1 MGLRDSKNGLKFNQN
16 RNILVA
22 FKVAIEGMLY
32 CVRHEANFK
41 VHLSIM
47 LAMIGM
53 AFYFQ
58 VTTVEWCVLM
68 LTSGMVLVLEL
79 MNTAVEATVDLVVGE
94 RHHPLAKVAK
104 DTAAGAVLL
113 MAAFAVVVGLLIF
126 VPRILGLWQ

>member
-1 MGLRDSKNGLKFNQN
+1 MGLPDKSKSLKFNQN
-16 RNILVA
+16 RNIMTA
-22 FKVAIEGMLY
+22 FKVAIEGMIY

-47 LAMIGM
+47 MTMVAI

-94 RHHPLAKVAK
+94 KRHPLAKVAK

-113 MAAFAVVVGLLIF
+113 MAGFAIIVGLLIF
-126 VPRILGLWQ
+126 VPRILACWH